1 MTNIYPYNNIW
12 PKLDQSVFVAPD
24 AFISGDVEMG
34 KGSSVW
40 PFCSL
45 RGDEKE
51 IRIGEYTNI
60 QDNTVVHVTGTLQGT
75 YIGDHVTIGH
85 GCIIHACTIGNL
97 CLIGMGAII
106 LDGATV
112 EDKAMVA
119 AGATVTPG
127 KTVPSGELW
136 AGSPAKFMRKLTDK
150 DMEYLEYSAQNYVNR
165 SKEYFAAG
173 LGQHILFEAE

>member
-1 MTNIYPYNNIW
+1 MTNLYPYNDIL
-12 PKLDQSVFVAPD
+12 PKLDRSVFVAPN
-24 AFISGDVEMG
+24 AFISGDVEIG
-34 KGSSVW
+34 KNSSVW

-51 IRIGEYTNI
+51 IRIGKNTNI
-60 QDNTVVHVTGTLQGT
+60 QDNSVVHVTGTLQGT
-75 YIGDHVTIGH
+75 YIGDDVTIGH

-106 LDGATV
+106 LDGATI
-112 EDKAMVA
+112 EDGAMVA
-119 AGATVTPG
+119 AGAMVTPG

-150 DMEYLEYSAQNYVNR
+150 DLEYLKYSAQNYVDR
-165 SKEYFAAG
+165 SQEYFKTG
-173 LGQHILFEAE
+173 LGKHIVKRA